1 LTKQFEAVHGAD
13 IIFGLFKRKTKTPNV
28 AVYVLAVVR
37 DGNALTTP
45 VGIMPQPSPEVEN
58 RLKNSH
64 YSKEG
69 SYVSDEIG
77 KATVTYAWNDGEI
90 SAACFLSVDD
100 LAHCP
105 GFIPFKEADYDQLSA
120 ALSHFP
126 RA

>member
-1 LTKQFEAVHGAD
+1 MATRSQRRLASCRDRRRKLS
-13 IIFGLFKRKTKTPNV
+13 IGLK
-28 AVYVLAVVR
+28 
-37 DGNALTTP
+37 
-45 VGIMPQPSPEVEN
+45 
-58 RLKNSH
+58 SH
-64 YSKEG
+64 RPKDG

-90 SAACFLSVDD
+90 SAVCFLSNDD

-105 GFIPFKEADYDQLSA
+105 GFTPFNETDYDQLST